1 MVVLMFCFY
10 RTRRKRC
17 DPQTSSCLEVKMSK
31 TSNASLGKE
40 CALKADSQSS
50 PISSSNLETNLPSNQ
65 IIKKIRAIDW
75 YQFEQVVGV
84 VYRKLGYS
92 VTRKGGANPDGG
104 IDLIIEK
111 NEEKIAVQCK
121 QWKTWNVG
129 VKAVR
134 EFLGALSDSGLKK
147 GVFVTLC
154 GYSGDAK
161 RLAEKHGIQLLNET
175 DLAQM
180 LEKVD
185 ARYDPEIIA
194 ALNDTQKLCPKCE
207 SKLVLRTVKKGA
219 NAGDQFWGCSKYPA
233 CRFTMPYR

>member
-1 MVVLMFCFY
+1 MTWRKKDNGPMMVAQLLGIFFLILILSLRRRVFSNDLHSLIVSVSIFVFIFALIMVVLMFCFY
-10 RTRRKRC
+10 SPRRKRR
-17 DPQTSSCLEVKMSK
+17 DPQTSSCLEVKRSK
-31 TSNASLGKE
+31 ISNASLGKE

-75 YQFEQVVGV
+75 YQFEQAVGV

-134 EFLGALSDSGLKK
+134 EFLGALSDSGLKW
-147 GVFVTLC
+147 
-154 GYSGDAK
+154 S
-161 RLAEKHGIQLLNET
+161 
-175 DLAQM
+175 
-180 LEKVD
+180 
-185 ARYDPEIIA
+185 
-194 ALNDTQKLCPKCE
+194 
-207 SKLVLRTVKKGA
+207 
-219 NAGDQFWGCSKYPA
+219 
-233 CRFTMPYR
+233 